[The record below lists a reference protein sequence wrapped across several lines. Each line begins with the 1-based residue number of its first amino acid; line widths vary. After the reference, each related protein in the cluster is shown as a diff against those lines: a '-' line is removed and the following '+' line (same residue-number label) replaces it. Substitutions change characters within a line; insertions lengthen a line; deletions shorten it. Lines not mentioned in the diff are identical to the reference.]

1 MKSVKQNA
9 LMHNLLLLLCENETI
24 SVSRIAAILDTSES
38 TIRRKIDI
46 LNDAL
51 KETGYG
57 YIDNPRAGA
66 CIWWKTERQSINFSL
81 IMN

>member
-38 TIRRKIDI
+38 TTPQKD
-46 LNDAL
+46 
-51 KETGYG
+51 
-57 YIDNPRAGA
+57 
-66 CIWWKTERQSINFSL
+66 
-81 IMN
+81 